1 MESHRKKH
9 GTARGS
15 APKPPVEDDEEEET
29 EEEKTSPGVDPEL
42 QEAMESL
49 RRVQAATTQKVSDVT
64 SLVRRTLPPPHPR

>member
-15 APKPPVEDDEEEET
+15 APEPPVEEEEEN
-29 EEEKTSPGVDPEL
+29 EEEKTSPGVDPAL

-49 RRVQAATTQKVSDVT
+49 RRVQVATTQKVSDVT